1 MIGPTFG
8 GEPMFF
14 GGIHSF
20 ANDGQGHPSRW
31 RRPVRASL
39 AAYVAIGFVLA
50 CVINIKGLLVGAP
63 TAFSFGGSLQGMALL
78 WFWWFF
84 VPALIWPA
92 LVWWT
97 IYHWLLS

>member
-8 GEPMFF
+8 GGPMSF

-20 ANDGQGHPSRW
+20 ANDGQRRPSRRW
-31 RRPVRASL
+31 RAVRAWL

-50 CVINIKGLLVGAP
+50 CVANIKGLLVGAP
-63 TAFSFGGSLQGMALL
+63 TAFSFGGSLPGTALL

-97 IYHWLLS
+97 IYQWLFS